1 MDILDRYKKYRE
13 EAEQCRR
20 RADMAEGSLRQ
31 LRKQLAEEFGCRDEH
46 EAQRLLHELEQ
57 QLAELEQSFQKEFAQ
72 FEEQWHQLTG
82 SAHDHNL
89 PTAHQ

>member
-1 MDILDRYKKYRE
+1 
-13 EAEQCRR
+13 
-20 RADMAEGSLRQ
+20 MAEGSLRNYVSS
-31 LRKQLAEEFGCRDEH
+31 LPRSFGCHDEH
-46 EAQRLLHELEQ
+46 EASQLLHELEQ

-82 SAHDHNL
+82 STHDHNL